1 MWTMRVPL
9 VCFWLVEKHTLDCV
23 IRQFRM
29 VQEMPPNV
37 DTDDA
42 LHAINLSGKTKVNW
56 RDKHVGHIQVWNSRA
71 QLLCHGAR
79 LEDDMLP
86 AHLYFHWYDRV
97 TWRFVDHTTIALLI
111 MVIASTFLFKFCCFF
126 SNLLSGCQSQADVD
140 ALYSRQS

>member
-1 MWTMRVPL
+1 MLL
-9 VCFWLVEKHTLDCV
+9 VCFWLVEKHTSDCV
-23 IRQFRM
+23 VRQFGM

-79 LEDDMLP
+79 LEGDMSP
-86 AHLYFHWYDRV
+86 AHPYFHWYDRV
-97 TWRFVDHTTIALLI
+97 TWRLLTILPLYFLLW
-111 MVIASTFLFKFCCFF
+111 
-126 SNLLSGCQSQADVD
+126 
-140 ALYSRQS
+140 

>member
-1 MWTMRVPL
+1 MRVPL
-9 VCFWLVEKHTLDCV
+9 VCFWLVEKHTLDYV
-23 IRQFRM
+23 IRQFGM
-29 VQEMPPNV
+29 VKEMPPNV

-42 LHAINLSGKTKVNW
+42 LHAIDLSGKTKVNW

-79 LEDDMLP
+79 LEDDMSP

-126 SNLLSGCQSQADVD
+126 SNLLAGCQSQADVD